1 MHPYAWPCVQFWP
14 SDLKEYTVASGEMQR
29 KASEMLNGIEQ
40 LHHKARFPQFGGTRA
55 TGVNVVDKLNT
66 ELLLSNPAVWEPGGT
81 WKQ

>member
-1 MHPYAWPCVQFWP
+1 MHPYAGPCVQFWP
-14 SDLKEYTVASGEMQR
+14 SDLKEDTVASGEMQR

-40 LHHKARFPQFGGTRA
+40 LPHKARSPQFGGTKA